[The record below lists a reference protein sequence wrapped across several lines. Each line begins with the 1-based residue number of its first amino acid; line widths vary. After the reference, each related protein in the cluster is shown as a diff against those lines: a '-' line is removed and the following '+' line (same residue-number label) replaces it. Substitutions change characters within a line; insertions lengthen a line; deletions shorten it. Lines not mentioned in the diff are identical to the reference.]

1 MAKRKRNIVI
11 RFRVTP
17 EEREM
22 IESKMAQ
29 FGTTN
34 MAAYLRKISIDGYV
48 VRLDL
53 PELRE
58 MVSLLKR
65 SSNNLNQIAKRVNET
80 SRIYNADIDCLKEN
94 QEKIWSAANGIL
106 TRLVNVKWSASLQ
119 RIRGHG
125 IIVIRKYKSIG
136 GFENA

>member
-29 FGTTN
+29 FGTSN

-58 MVSLLKR
+58 IVSLLRR

-80 SRIYNADIDCLKEN
+80 SRIYDADIDCLKEN

-106 TRLVNVKWSASLQ
+106 TRLAS
-119 RIRGHG
+119 IR
-125 IIVIRKYKSIG
+125 
-136 GFENA
+136 

>member
-1 MAKRKRNIVI
+1 MARRKRNIVI

-29 FGTTN
+29 FGTSN

-58 MVSLLKR
+58 MVSLLRR

-80 SRIYNADIDCLKEN
+80 SRIYDADIDCLKEN

-106 TRLVNVKWSASLQ
+106 TRLA
-119 RIRGHG
+119 G
-125 IIVIRKYKSIG
+125 IK
-136 GFENA
+136 

>member
-58 MVSLLKR
+58 MVSLLRR

-80 SRIYNADIDCLKEN
+80 SRIYDADIDCLKEN
-94 QEKIWSAANGIL
+94 REKIWLAANGIL
-106 TRLVNVKWSASLQ
+106 TRLAS
-119 RIRGHG
+119 IR
-125 IIVIRKYKSIG
+125 
-136 GFENA
+136 

>member
-1 MAKRKRNIVI
+1 MAKRKRNVVI

-17 EEREM
+17 EECEM

-29 FGTTN
+29 FGTSN

-58 MVSLLKR
+58 MVSLLRR

-80 SRIYNADIDCLKEN
+80 SRIYDADIDCLKEN
-94 QEKIWSAANGIL
+94 HEKIWSAANGIL
-106 TRLVNVKWSASLQ
+106 TRLANIK
-119 RIRGHG
+119 
-125 IIVIRKYKSIG
+125 
-136 GFENA
+136 

>member
-1 MAKRKRNIVI
+1 MPKRKRNIVI

-29 FGTTN
+29 FGTSN

-58 MVSLLKR
+58 MVSLLRR

-80 SRIYNADIDCLKEN
+80 SRIYDADIDCLKEN
-94 QEKIWSAANGIL
+94 QEKIWAAANGIL
-106 TRLVNVKWSASLQ
+106 TRLAS
-119 RIRGHG
+119 I
-125 IIVIRKYKSIG
+125 K
-136 GFENA
+136 

>member
-17 EEREM
+17 EEREL

-58 MVSLLKR
+58 MVSLLRR

-80 SRIYNADIDCLKEN
+80 SRIYDADIDCLKEN

-106 TRLVNVKWSASLQ
+106 TQLANIK
-119 RIRGHG
+119 
-125 IIVIRKYKSIG
+125 
-136 GFENA
+136 

>member
-1 MAKRKRNIVI
+1 MAKRKREIVI

-29 FGTTN
+29 FGTSN

-48 VRLDL
+48 VKLDL

-58 MVSLLKR
+58 MVSLLRR

-80 SRIYNADIDCLKEN
+80 SRIYDADIDCLKEN

-106 TRLVNVKWSASLQ
+106 TRLAS
-119 RIRGHG
+119 IR
-125 IIVIRKYKSIG
+125 
-136 GFENA
+136 

>member
-58 MVSLLKR
+58 MVSLLRR

-80 SRIYNADIDCLKEN
+80 SRIYEADIDCLKEN

-106 TRLVNVKWSASLQ
+106 TRLAS
-119 RIRGHG
+119 I
-125 IIVIRKYKSIG
+125 K
-136 GFENA
+136 

>member
-80 SRIYNADIDCLKEN
+80 SRIYDADIDCLKAN
-94 QEKIWSAANGIL
+94 KEKIWSAANGIL
-106 TRLVNVKWSASLQ
+106 TRLAS
-119 RIRGHG
+119 I
-125 IIVIRKYKSIG
+125 K
-136 GFENA
+136 

>member
-58 MVSLLKR
+58 MVSLLRR
-65 SSNNLNQIAKRVNET
+65 SSNNLNQIAKRV
-80 SRIYNADIDCLKEN
+80 RIYDADIDCLKDN

-106 TRLVNVKWSASLQ
+106 TRLAS
-119 RIRGHG
+119 IR
-125 IIVIRKYKSIG
+125 
-136 GFENA
+136 

>member
-1 MAKRKRNIVI
+1 MAKRKRNVVI

-58 MVSLLKR
+58 MVSLLRR
-65 SSNNLNQIAKRVNET
+65 SSNNLNQIAKRVNKT
-80 SRIYNADIDCLKEN
+80 SRIYDADIDCLKEN

-106 TRLVNVKWSASLQ
+106 TRLAS
-119 RIRGHG
+119 IR
-125 IIVIRKYKSIG
+125 
-136 GFENA
+136 

>member
-11 RFRVTP
+11 RFRVAP

-22 IESKMAQ
+22 IESTMAQ

-48 VRLDL
+48 ARLDL
-53 PELRE
+53 PEHRE
-58 MVSLLKR
+58 MVSLLRR

-80 SRIYNADIDCLKEN
+80 SRIYDADIDCLKAN

-106 TRLVNVKWSASLQ
+106 TRLAS
-119 RIRGHG
+119 I
-125 IIVIRKYKSIG
+125 K
-136 GFENA
+136 

>member
-1 MAKRKRNIVI
+1 MAKRKRNVVI

-58 MVSLLKR
+58 MVSLLRR
-65 SSNNLNQIAKRVNET
+65 SGNNINQIAKRVNGT
-80 SRIYNADIDCLKEN
+80 SRIYDADIDCLKEN

-106 TRLVNVKWSASLQ
+106 TRLAS
-119 RIRGHG
+119 IR
-125 IIVIRKYKSIG
+125 
-136 GFENA
+136 

>member
-29 FGTTN
+29 FGTSN

-58 MVSLLKR
+58 IVSLLRR

-80 SRIYNADIDCLKEN
+80 SRIYDADIDCLKEN

-106 TRLVNVKWSASLQ
+106 TRLA
-119 RIRGHG
+119 G
-125 IIVIRKYKSIG
+125 IK
-136 GFENA
+136 